1 MVVSVTDCISAV
13 RDACEKV
20 PVPVGV
26 MDLIALG
33 IRNAGECSVAVIAVA
48 DRSVPVRYG
57 RDGSV
62 RVVGVGGFAVG
73 GDNTDDPVKRIVR
86 IGCGVPAEIG

>member
-1 MVVSVTDCISAV
+1 MIVCVADCIAAV

-57 RDGSV
+57 GYGAV
-62 RVVGVGGFAVG
+62 RIVGVAGFAIG
-73 GDNTDDPVKRIVR
+73 GDNTNDPVK
-86 IGCGVPAEIG
+86 

>member
-1 MVVSVTDCISAV
+1 
-13 RDACEKV
+13 
-20 PVPVGV
+20 
-26 MDLIALG
+26 MDLISLG

-62 RVVGVGGFAVG
+62 RMLSSIHDQYGNFFSCINV
-73 GDNTDDPVKRIVR
+73 NIVYTLGYAIR
-86 IGCGVPAEIG
+86 TLV